1 MTIIDFH
8 NHFYPPEYLQAIQTG
23 PSNVKVTFDA
33 EKNPLLHYPGDYNI
47 AVPGHRDIAYRAT
60 VLEKA
65 GVDKQILTFTSP
77 GTHIECPARAAELA
91 QMVNDALAK
100 IKDVRRD
107 RFTALA
113 TLPLN
118 DPAASAKEFERVTS
132 ELGFKGVML
141 FSNVN
146 GVALSDERFWPLYER
161 ANELSAVFYIHPIHP
176 VGVEAMLDY
185 WLMPLLGFT
194 FDTTLAAAKLVFSG
208 VVARFPKI
216 KWVLAHLG
224 GAIPYLAERL
234 DRGYY
239 AFEDCR
245 KNIHRPPSEYLKEFY
260 YDTVNFDVNAL
271 QLAIDFAGV
280 DHIVAGSD
288 YPHQIGS
295 LEKML
300 GSIEALSL
308 SPEAKA
314 KILGKNTAELL
325 GLNSDENH
333 VPAAALDR

>member
-1 MTIIDFH
+1 MKIIDFH

-47 AVPGHRDIAYRAT
+47 AVPGHRDIAYRET
-60 VLEKA
+60 VLQKI
-65 GVDKQILTFTSP
+65 GIDKQVLTFTSP
-77 GTHIECPARAAELA
+77 GTHLESAARAAALA

-100 IKDVRRD
+100 IKDTRRD

-118 DPAASAKEFERVTS
+118 DPAASAKEFERATS

-239 AFEDCR
+239 AFADCR
-245 KNIHRPPSEYLKEFY
+245 KNIHRPPSEYLKELY
-260 YDTVNFDVNAL
+260 YDSVNFDVNAL

-280 DHIVAGSD
+280 DHLVAGSD

-314 KILGKNTAELL
+314 KILGKNTTGLL
-325 GLNSDENH
+325 GLD
-333 VPAAALDR
+333 